1 MAAPIF
7 STLSAQARAELVSDI
22 NGGKDLDDANKKIV
36 SGWLSF
42 YDELIAKL
50 NSPGTN
56 IKEIRYLLGLAQER
70 IKKLQQTH

>member
-1 MAAPIF
+1 MATPTF

-22 NGGKDLDDANKKIV
+22 NGGKDLDDTNKKIV
-36 SGWLSF
+36 SEWLSF

-50 NSPGTN
+50 NSPGAN

>member
-1 MAAPIF
+1 
-7 STLSAQARAELVSDI
+7 
-22 NGGKDLDDANKKIV
+22 
-36 SGWLSF
+36 LSF

-50 NSPGTN
+50 NSPGAN